1 MPFPL
6 QADFTV
12 ISRKEGFPNIL
23 NAVEFR
29 IDFGMDWGTMP
40 QDLDE
45 GKLWKF
51 SEGSYKPGIE
61 DKS

>member
-6 QADFTV
+6 QAEFTV
-12 ISRKEGFPNIL
+12 ISSKKVFPNIF

-40 QDLDE
+40 QNLDE
-45 GKLWKF
+45 GKLLEILGRLLQSRDWV
-51 SEGSYKPGIE
+51 
-61 DKS
+61 